1 MSRVGPLV
9 AAPLR
14 DGARAQPIARAAQ
27 PVEVVRGPDAMSSPA
42 GRIDAVP
49 APRVS
54 PVFAG
59 RHGELAVL
67 GAALERARDGDPG
80 VVLVTGEAGIGK
92 SRLVEEAAAA
102 ARAAGARVL
111 TGACVDLGEDAL
123 PHAPLVA
130 ALRDVVRA
138 DGAGAVAALVP
149 GRADVLAA
157 LVPELGSASSA
168 AGLPRGQ
175 LHEVLLDLLDALG
188 AAAEGGLVLV
198 LEDLHW
204 ADGATRGA
212 LDVLARRLRGRV
224 LVVATVRTDALHR
237 GHVLRP
243 LLAELERLRTVT
255 RLELDRLDPQAVA
268 VQLAGILGHAADPG
282 TAAAVVERSEGNP
295 FFVEELVCSGS
306 LDSCG
311 LADSLRD
318 LLLARVERLDPD
330 VQHVLRRMSAGGSCL
345 HHGLVAAVCD
355 LPEDRLAAALAEAVS
370 HRVLVPAAQE
380 ECLAFRHS
388 LVREALHEDL
398 LPGEHSQI
406 HVRYARALE
415 GNPGLL
421 PTGGA
426 AAETAHHWYSAHD
439 LPRALPATLAAAAE
453 ARSMVAYAEEQRLLE
468 RALGLWESLPA
479 AAELAGTDHA
489 ELLLRTGRAARDAGE
504 PERELALVEA
514 ALSLLDRG
522 SEPVRVARALE
533 QRSATLRLL
542 ARPGGVEGVR
552 EALDLLPADVDPAVR
567 ASLLASLAKA
577 LMLVPAPEEAIA
589 VAEQGLEVARAASDV
604 RSEALLVDA
613 LGCSL
618 ILVGQVERGSALV
631 REAAGLART
640 LLEVDDVRTCVNLSD
655 VLEHTGHHEEAVVE
669 ALRGVQRA
677 AAVGDARTYG
687 TLLAGNAAE
696 SLLAL
701 GRWDEAREHVEAAL
715 AEDPRGVHSSFLH
728 RLLADL
734 LLERGELEPAAA
746 HLQRAHGDLG
756 RHYPGSQYHLP
767 VARTLAELALAQ
779 GDPER
784 AVVVAEHALRRG
796 MAPYEPRP
804 SIALEVETED
814 EQLVRRRA
822 ASARYAWPVLEVG
835 ARALAELALLIRDRR
850 DDAALARVRAAGDRL
865 RALAGGLPAEL
876 APYRAWRAS
885 AVAELDRVA
894 AGAGDEVEPGW
905 AGAVEAWEASP
916 SVLPL
921 ARARMRAAE
930 QAAARGRREPAG
942 HLLRLAA
949 AAADAL
955 GADPLRGEIGDLA
968 RRARIDLLAAVPAA
982 SVERRTVDVE
992 PAAGLGLTPRESE
1005 VLALVAQ
1012 GLSNGQIAER
1022 LFITTKTA
1030 SVHVSNI
1037 LAKLGVSTRVEAA
1050 ATAHRLRLFEEDR
1063 ASVR

>member
-1 MSRVGPLV
+1 M
-9 AAPLR
+9 
-14 DGARAQPIARAAQ
+14 
-27 PVEVVRGPDAMSSPA
+27 
-42 GRIDAVP
+42 P

-59 RHGELAVL
+59 RQAELATL
-67 GAALERARDGDPG
+67 RAAVARAQDGDPG

-92 SRLVEEAAAA
+92 SRLVEEATAAA
-102 ARAAGARVL
+102 AAAGARVL
-111 TGACVDLGEDAL
+111 VGACVDLGEDAL

-138 DGAGAVAALVP
+138 EGADAVASLVP
-149 GRADVLAA
+149 GRVDVLAA
-157 LVPELGSASSA
+157 LVPELGSAPGA
-168 AGLPRGQ
+168 GGLPRGQ
-175 LHEVLLDLLDALG
+175 LHEVLLDLLDAL
-188 AAAEGGLVLV
+188 AASGGGLVLV

-212 LDVLARRLRGRV
+212 LDVLSRRLRGRV
-224 LVVATVRTDALHR
+224 LVVGTVRTDALHR

-255 RLELDRLDPQAVA
+255 RLELERLDADAVA
-268 VQLAGILGHAADPG
+268 VQLAGILGHDADPA
-282 TAAAVVERSEGNP
+282 TATAVVERSEGNP

-306 LDSCG
+306 LQSCG

-330 VQHVLRRMSAGGSCL
+330 VQHVLRRMSAGGACL
-345 HHGLVAAVCD
+345 HHRLVAAVCD

-415 GNPGLL
+415 AEPSLL
-421 PTGGA
+421 PTGGV

-439 LPRALPATLAAAAE
+439 LPRALPATLVAADE
-453 ARSMVAYAEEQRLLE
+453 ARRVVAYAEEQRLLE
-468 RALGLWESLPA
+468 RALGLWESLPD

-489 ELLLRTGRAARDAGE
+489 ALLLRTARAAGDAGE
-504 PERELALVEA
+504 AERELALVDA
-514 ALSLLDRG
+514 ALALLDRS
-522 SEPVRVARALE
+522 SEPVRVALALE

-552 EALDLLPADVDPAVR
+552 EALEILPADADPTVR

-577 LMLVPAPEEAIA
+577 LMLVPAPDEAIA
-589 VAEQGLEVARAASDV
+589 VAEEGLAVARAAGDV
-604 RSEALLVDA
+604 RAEARLLDA
-613 LGCSL
+613 VGCSL
-618 ILVGQVERGSALV
+618 ILVGEVERGSALV
-631 REAAGLART
+631 HEAAALART

-655 VLEHTGHHEEAVVE
+655 VLEHTGHHEEAVAE

-701 GRWDEAREHVEAAL
+701 GRWDEARGHVEAAL
-715 AEDPRGVHSSFLH
+715 TEDPRGVHSSFLH

-734 LLERGELEPAAA
+734 LLERGEVEPAEG

-767 VARTLAELALAQ
+767 VARTMAELALAQ

-796 MAPYEPRP
+796 MAPYEPSP
-804 SIALEVETED
+804 QILLEQPGPED
-814 EQLVRRRA
+814 AERVRRRV

-835 ARALAELALLIRDRR
+835 ARALAELALLARDRR
-850 DDAALARVRAAGDRL
+850 DDACLARARAAGERL
-865 RALAGGLPAEL
+865 RALADGLPTEL
-876 APYRAWRAS
+876 APYRAWRGS
-885 AVAELDRVA
+885 ALAE
-894 AGAGDEVEPGW
+894 
-905 AGAVEAWEASP
+905 
-916 SVLPL
+916 
-921 ARARMRAAE
+921 
-930 QAAARGRREPAG
+930 
-942 HLLRLAA
+942 
-949 AAADAL
+949 
-955 GADPLRGEIGDLA
+955 
-968 RRARIDLLAAVPAA
+968 
-982 SVERRTVDVE
+982 
-992 PAAGLGLTPRESE
+992 
-1005 VLALVAQ
+1005 
-1012 GLSNGQIAER
+1012 
-1022 LFITTKTA
+1022 
-1030 SVHVSNI
+1030 
-1037 LAKLGVSTRVEAA
+1037 
-1050 ATAHRLRLFEEDR
+1050 
-1063 ASVR
+1063 